1 MRRGRLLIFLVLIVV
16 VGLGVLYAV
25 LTLLTPSQ
33 STSGQ
38 QQTSLT
44 EIYYAAQNIP
54 QGTKISAELLG
65 KFSIPSANVAEV
77 MFTVGEE
84 ANLIGQS
91 ARVTLEPGVV
101 ITSSMVGEQ
110 VEITGPAHAV
120 QIPNGMVAVTIPAN
134 RLSTDGYGAND
145 GARVNVIACMNFVDI
160 DPSFQTVLP
169 NNTSVVTGT
178 GFMPDALPIL
188 SASAVSG
195 GPGAVQGRVEIDPTL
210 SQPFYVVPS
219 EAQQRP
225 RMACQMILQDVKVM
239 KLGNF
244 SLQPGT
250 ADPNATP
257 SPAQAQQQAAPDIV
271 TLIVNPQDSVALNYF
286 VYSGAM
292 LTMTLRHPDDR
303 SLIEAQAATLSSLL
317 SQYGISLPSKLPYG
331 VQNVQGKDGLPP
343 LFQIFTPPALPND
356 VTPEQ

>member
-25 LTLLTPSQ
+25 LTLLTPASQ
-33 STSGQ
+33 PGSNNA

-271 TLIVNPQDSVALNYF
+271 TLIVNPQDSVSLNFF
-286 VYSGAM
+286 VYSGAI

-303 SLIEAQAATLSSLL
+303 SLIDAQVTNLSNLL
-317 SQYGISLPSKLPYG
+317 EQYGITLPSKLPYG
-331 VQNVQGKDGLPP
+331 TQPRVDILVAPK
-343 LFQIFTPPALPND
+343 LPND
-356 VTPEQ
+356 AAPEQ

>member
-33 STSGQ
+33 SPSAP
-38 QQTSLT
+38 QQTALT

-54 QGTKISAELLG
+54 QGTKITPELLG

-77 MFTVGEE
+77 MFTIGEE
-84 ANLIGQS
+84 ANLVGQN

-145 GARVNVIACMNFVDI
+145 GARVNVIACLNFVDI

-178 GFMPDALPIL
+178 GFQPDSLPVL

-219 EAQQRP
+219 EATQRP

-257 SPAQAQQQAAPDIV
+257 SPAQAQQQAAPDVV
-271 TLIVNPQDSVALNYF
+271 TLIVNPQDAVSLNFF
-286 VYSGAM
+286 VYSGSI
-292 LTMTLRHPDDR
+292 LTLTLRHPDDR
-303 SLIEAQAATLSSLL
+303 SLIDAQVTNLSNLL
-317 SQYGISLPSKLPYG
+317 EQYGITLPSKLPYG
-331 VQNVQGKDGLPP
+331 TQPRVDILVAPK
-343 LFQIFTPPALPND
+343 LPND
-356 VTPEQ
+356 AAPQP